1 MTHDHHDHDHDHGR
15 APEAARGPNRDHPPE
30 VAHDHD
36 HGHDLRAA
44 PANRLAVAL
53 ALTAGFMLVEVV
65 AGFFT
70 RSLALLSDAGHMVT
84 DAAALALALW
94 AQHVARRAPTARR
107 TYGFRRAE
115 TLAACANGVALG
127 VTTVWIVVEALR
139 RWQNPPDVRGGWM
152 LAVATV
158 GLGVNLLS
166 AWVLSRGEHH
176 NANTRAALAHVVA
189 DAAGS
194 VAAMLAGALQMLW
207 GWRRADPILSVVIAV
222 LILGSAWRLVRDA
235 VDVLMEGAP
244 VGVDVA
250 RIDAIVRETPGVAG
264 LHDLH
269 VWTVAE
275 GFPAVTVHVVLGDS
289 AHGVEVAR
297 EVAARL
303 SRELSLEHV
312 TVQPEAPPAGDIVP
326 AERLRRRGSAS
337 TT

>member
-1 MTHDHHDHDHDHGR
+1 MTHDHAHAREH
-15 APEAARGPNRDHPPE
+15 APA
-30 VAHDHD
+30 
-36 HGHDLRAA
+36 HDLRAA
-44 PANRLAVAL
+44 TSSRLAVAL
-53 ALTAGFMLVEVV
+53 ALTSGFMLVEVG
-65 AGFFT
+65 AGLFT

-94 AQHVARRAPTARR
+94 AQRVALRPPTSRR

-127 VTTVWIVVEALR
+127 VTTVWIVVEAIR
-139 RWQNPPDVRGGWM
+139 RWQHPPDVRGGWM
-152 LAVATV
+152 LVVATV

-176 NANTRAALAHVVA
+176 GANTRAALAHVMA

-207 GWRRADPILSVVIAV
+207 GWRRADPVLSVVIAG
-222 LILGSAWRLVRDA
+222 LILGRAWRLVRDA

-244 VGVDVA
+244 TDVDVA
-250 RIDAIVRETPGVAG
+250 RVEAIVRETPGVAG

-275 GFPAVTVHVVLGDS
+275 GFPAVTVHVVLDGS

-297 EVAARL
+297 DVAARL

-312 TVQPEAPPAGDIVP
+312 TVQPEAPPASDIVP
-326 AERLRRRGSAS
+326 AERLRRRR
-337 TT
+337 

>member
-1 MTHDHHDHDHDHGR
+1 MTHDHHDHDHGHDH
-15 APEAARGPNRDHPPE
+15 APEAA
-30 VAHDHD
+30 HDHA
-36 HGHDLRAA
+36 HGHDLRAS
-44 PANRLAVAL
+44 PARRLAVAL
-53 ALTAGFMLVEVV
+53 ALTGAFMLVEVV
-65 AGFFT
+65 AGVFT

-94 AQHVARRAPTARR
+94 AQRVAQRAPTARR

-127 VTTVWIVVEALR
+127 VTTVWIMVEAAR
-139 RWQNPPDVRGGWM
+139 RWQHPPDVRGGWM
-152 LAVATV
+152 LAVATA

-166 AWVLSRGEHH
+166 AWVLSRGGGHG
-176 NANTRAALAHVVA
+176 ANTRAALAHVMA

-194 VAAMLAGALQMLW
+194 VAAMLAGASQVLW
-207 GWRRADPILSVVIAV
+207 GWRRADPVLSVVIAV
-222 LILGSAWRLVRDA
+222 FILGSAWRLVRHA

-250 RIDAIVRETPGVAG
+250 RVEAVVRGTPGVAG

-275 GFPAVTVHVVLGDS
+275 GFPAVTVHVVLDGS

-312 TVQPEAPPAGDIVP
+312 TVQPEAPAAGELVP
-326 AERLRRRGSAS
+326 VGRLLRRRDADETSPPTAPR
-337 TT
+337 

>member
-1 MTHDHHDHDHDHGR
+1 MTHDHHDHDHDH
-15 APEAARGPNRDHPPE
+15 
-30 VAHDHD
+30 AHA
-36 HGHDLRAA
+36 HDLRAA
-44 PANRLAVAL
+44 SSSRLAVAL
-53 ALTAGFMLVEVV
+53 ALTSGFMLVEVV
-65 AGFFT
+65 AGVFT

-94 AQHVARRAPTARR
+94 AQRIAQRAPTSRR

-127 VTTVWIVVEALR
+127 VTTVWIVVEAAR
-139 RWQNPPDVRGGWM
+139 RWQHPPDVRGGWM

-166 AWVLSRGEHH
+166 AWVLSRGEGRQG
-176 NANTRAALAHVVA
+176 ANTRAALAHVMA

-207 GWRRADPILSVVIAV
+207 GWRRADPVLSVVIAV

-250 RIDAIVRETPGVAG
+250 RVEAIVRGTPGVVG

-275 GFPAVTVHVVLGDS
+275 GFPAVTVHVVLDGS

-297 EVAARL
+297 DVAARL
-303 SRELSLEHV
+303 SKELSLEHV
-312 TVQPEAPPAGDIVP
+312 TVQPEAPPAGELVP
-326 AERLRRRGSAS
+326 VGRLLRREAPRRP
-337 TT
+337 